1 MSKLSPSFFDNGENS
16 FDEVGVGH
24 GSVSSM
30 VVVLSITM
38 DSGFIAGNIDFLMA
52 FINAFIQFTM

>member
-30 VVVLSITM
+30 VVLLSIIM
-38 DSGFIAGNIDFLMA
+38 DAVFIFGHTVFLMA